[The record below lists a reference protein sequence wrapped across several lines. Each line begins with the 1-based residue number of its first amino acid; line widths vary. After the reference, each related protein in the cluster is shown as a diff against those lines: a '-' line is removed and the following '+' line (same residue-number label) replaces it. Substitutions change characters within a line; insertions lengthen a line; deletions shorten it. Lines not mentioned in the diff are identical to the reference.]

1 MVPNV
6 SKESVVMHSINQSV
20 GEAATLKVGYR
31 PSEVA
36 VALGIGITR
45 TRQFIASGRIA
56 SVRIGKCIIVT
67 EDAIRAFLATAQNGG
82 V

>member
-1 MVPNV
+1 MN
-6 SKESVVMHSINQSV
+6 EAQSNSFR
-20 GEAATLKVGYR
+20 LKVGYR

-36 VALGIGITR
+36 IALGIGITR
-45 TRQFIASGRIA
+45 TRQYIASGRIA